1 MVAPHGT
8 AEKVPVHCNT
18 VPVPYFMDCSEL
30 CIVAPY
36 RTAVKVWYSGYLL
49 HDMYYH
55 TFFRISPY
63 CIVAFSVADPDSEE
77 KNADPEN

>member
-49 HDMYYH
+49 HDRYYINFSEFH
-55 TFFRISPY
+55 HIASLHSVLLIRIRK
-63 CIVAFSVADPDSEE
+63 